1 MQEPTDKAERIDRFK
16 EFVRSQG
23 YELAITDS
31 GIPNEELLR
40 SFKSALKEADED
52 AGSKTD

>member
-31 GIPNEELLR
+31 GIPIEELLK
-40 SFKSALKEADED
+40 SFKSALKEDDED
-52 AGSKTD
+52 AGTD